1 MWVSSRA
8 SSLLYIVLQRVGD
21 VIVDNQPHVALVD
34 THTEGGGGHD
44 DANLVAHEGI
54 LILYLLVGIHL
65 SIIGQGGN
73 AVTF

>member
-1 MWVSSRA
+1 MWVSSRT

-21 VIVDNQPHVALVD
+21 VIVDDQPHVALVD

-54 LILYLLVGIHL
+54 LIVYLLVGIHL
-65 SIIGQGGN
+65 PIIGQGRN

>member
-1 MWVSSRA
+1 MWVSPRA

-21 VIVDNQPHVALVD
+21 IIVDDQPHVAFIYS
-34 THTEGGGGHD
+34 HTKGGGGHD
-44 DANLVAHEGI
+44 DANLVVHEGI
-54 LILYLLVGIHL
+54 LIVYLLVGLHL